1 MESLTFSCLRI
12 VRLLACLCLF
22 SLSMPVASVAGGD
35 AGLSGPASTRP
46 MENGVDVAQALLPGQ
61 QDEPDDRSGARID
74 IEGMARVL
82 RMTDV
87 QVRIARMLYEV
98 RTGPRTP
105 EQFFRGLASD
115 GMKATVGDVK
125 TMFDVMKVRSKLVD
139 HPESWFK
146 DQILGPTYEAGGTP
160 VERKLLLWR
169 RTETKAA
176 ITEVI
181 NRFRKAGRMPANDFK
196 LIISHIGKWA
206 SQSDVSLTFT
216 GDIDFSFVCNDID
229 LAKDMKAAFGEIIF
243 ERTGLTP
250 TALDSV
256 ATAHGAAGLEVY
268 VGEHGMKFAEEQM
281 KINEVVD
288 LATGARRKVEGDNA
302 VMEIAGILT
311 PEREFAKAA
320 GIELPTPKV
329 NNEPGLSMEMA
340 RHFQHDIV
348 KPKLFDATN
357 AVVKAAK
364 YLDRSYKALE
374 AAGGTAGDAK
384 LAEFAGEI
392 TRLANA
398 KPQTGATRD
407 STVRAISDYFGS
419 PPRTVWDAKSKKLVL
434 TIDAKAIEAFH
445 AKATKALW
453 ATVVQGSDTQT
464 KMLDQRLRDLLERD
478 AKAGEE
484 EAVKEEIAKLRQD
497 MVGLVDM
504 VEAEILAM
512 KGETVPVE
520 VYDNN
525 AKVRS
530 MIELLARRFGTR
542 ILSVEELK
550 DKRFVEELMKG
561 QEGKPKGLV
570 HEMLKSYI
578 MERTINAAARGAME
592 GVEKANELLDFVDD
606 RLLGSLRGEGDFAE
620 FEAEMKKIHLA
631 EMDPKTHTEALGMLT
646 ALKGR
651 VTAKIRETNVRLN
664 EQLQATAA
672 RRQGMKLMMVYGLID
687 EMLAYRDA
695 WDAEG
700 WKGFATEWVRRR
712 VPLGSAVES
721 YVMGNTL
728 RAGWDVITTI
738 VPPLG
743 LPEAAYG
750 MAAATYDRVQSTYWS
765 EQLELFTDSLY
776 ENAVFKPEFDTTGD
790 ERRIV
795 RFRLISTTY
804 EGKELDLREFAEKRE
819 EEVAALREKVAR
831 HRIDPRD
838 YQDSLHGFSA
848 WLEAD
853 KVLKA
858 NLESTDPVLMMLED
872 MAGHEATG
880 PKLLERIAEQR
891 FARWED
897 VKLGYLVNLIKRLE
911 DRRLADQIL
920 LDGTEIAL
928 FEELHRIAIELN
940 IEQAVRDGLQNEAQS
955 SHAKTFYTWLWDTKR
970 STLLQAPVQ
979 SEMSKAVQIGRKFL
993 EAYKKVLVLARRATA
1008 APAEGEER
1016 KLPAGAASDI
1026 EGPYLTS
1033 TLFLSGNGEPDMA
1046 RAMMWFDAIDRS
1058 RERARAALVEIKR
1071 SFLPNA
1077 NLDETDD
1084 DYVSRAFAHEVWI
1097 GPYQNARLR
1106 DPRWTARGAWHRD
1119 ERDKVYEEYRRWLEQ
1134 KGPVELTVTA
1144 VDAEDAKKRLHA
1156 LTISLEPTDGLGDPV
1171 SAFALGNSVRAGVS
1185 MGRYSLTVS
1194 SPGYLDAKK
1203 SVLLG
1208 RGLTPKP
1215 QEHFELK
1222 PDPTIKTDEGKQD
1235 DGTGEAET
1243 PPDGKDKGKDET
1255 GEKSKKTDGKE
1266 ITDQGE
1272 QDDGG
1277 DGKTEEV
1284 VTGPEDGGVTDE
1296 EEPKRD
1302 EPETPVETSVFTGTC
1317 GDGSASAPQAPKVTQ
1332 PKTDFPPVTKALS
1345 PRQQCLA
1352 GKPRGSEI
1360 PCLDG
1365 DDQHWFE
1372 GKWTCC
1378 EMLDDRVTGVE
1389 VIESRKIEG
1398 ELPPPPQDE
1407 AFSASI
1413 EAPTLDLEPGQSIRI
1428 SAKVIGG
1435 TDPCTMQ
1442 WKGPVSGGSKT
1453 ADLTAP
1459 DTPGDVPVEFHVSDA
1474 DGRTAVARK
1483 VFKVSELTLVLS
1495 TTAGAQGPVAVGDW
1509 VDLSVALEK
1518 AGKAVAPGDYTLRWE
1533 PSTEVEFANA
1543 EGPGVTG
1550 NRVQF
1555 KKTGRHLVWVVALA
1569 KRDGALSTVAES
1581 NQLAIDVVE
1590 PSVAL
1595 RVQPQAPYIGEAVRI
1610 TAQERPALGDKD
1622 ASYWWEFSGD
1632 AYAAGA
1638 TADQRIFSF
1647 KARSTAPV
1655 VVTAHLKGRAD
1666 GNELATASVTVTAQ
1680 PYNVSVVN
1688 LGPAWG
1694 GDTTRPKV
1702 WKPGEGTVTL
1712 EQGISTFE
1720 DVSLR
1725 ADITPVPKD
1734 TVLRYV
1740 WSVDEGSTL
1749 SGNGATRETRVQR
1762 SSAGSIE
1769 ARVEIRNADNVV
1781 LGTGAVVVP
1790 VTAPPDDSEVD
1801 NTRADALRS
1810 LLTQAHQQWADG
1822 EVDRACDTARKA
1834 AATDGTSREAAS
1846 LVSSYCEGARTISEA
1861 VAAADRALSSQDIAS
1876 AKTWLAA
1883 GETVNRKAK
1892 ALEKLAERIA
1902 EAETRQDA
1910 IRALNEKSRQ
1920 SLANGDID
1928 GARKAVEQALAINPN
1943 DPETNA
1949 LKQQAESEAATLAAR
1964 NAACE
1969 QRLAVIAQGARQVS
1983 ARDWASAV
1991 ETLDRGLADFWTVC
2005 PDDRYNPV
2013 FDKATALKQKAAGEV
2028 SRKAACD
2035 RRLALIVT
2043 GTQQCQQKNWSECQ
2057 SVLETALQGIET
2069 ACPPDAGSVIDRAR
2083 SLLAAAQD
2091 RQKRCKARLDLVES
2105 GMNDC
2110 RRGELASCRAS
2121 IEKAVDGAEEDCD
2134 QQAMIAI
2141 GRAKDDLAQLG
2152 PVPDENRQPD
2162 DIPDVISR
2170 ETIGN
2175 YEIVYTGGGLT
2186 WAQAESAARAAG
2198 GHLLVINSAEE
2209 NEHFLGLVRDKTEL
2223 WFIDGAGNTQG
2234 PWLGGYQPE
2243 GSGEPG
2249 GGWRWV
2255 TGEPFD
2261 YTNWTPGEP
2270 NNFGGVENCAQFFGR
2285 GRDNRNVTWNDVGCD
2300 STSVRAYIV
2309 EFPGSVPTKTKAAC
2323 DRRLTLIATGAQQ
2336 CQQQNWSECRSAL
2349 ETALQGIEA
2358 DCPPHAGSVID
2369 RARSLLATAKERQKT
2384 EADHVPE
2391 QPATPDQPK
2400 VPDQPATPVTQDS
2413 WGLVEVAPFRQP
2425 TTKETNINIEMPL
2438 AGNKAMLATRDVWGD
2453 KNNDYMGECR
2463 WTSPDSRLVPGQAYR
2478 FSADVVV
2485 HGVARDRYKHLDY
2498 ENVQLGHGFNVVD
2511 KDGKW
2516 TGGYSIGNCIASIG
2530 AQTYDAKNHCQ
2541 TNDWSPPEG
2550 RPGDRLVFDVTCS
2563 ARAGTSGYHFTYEWQ
2578 AVGAAAGEAASDAAA
2593 GCAGLP
2599 GEWNWFI
2606 NGVVTI
2612 RPDHTH
2618 QQGNI
2623 GGTWSCKGST
2633 VRMEWNHGYV
2643 DELELSADGMHLGG
2657 KGWPKSNP
2665 NGAYPVSGDRR
2676 NVETEAKPGGG

>member
-1 MESLTFSCLRI
+1 M
-12 VRLLACLCLF
+12 
-22 SLSMPVASVAGGD
+22 D
-35 AGLSGPASTRP
+35 
-46 MENGVDVAQALLPGQ
+46 NGFDVAQALLPEPE
-61 QDEPDDRSGARID
+61 DEPDDRSGARVD

-82 RMTDV
+82 KMTDA
-87 QVRIARMLYEV
+87 QVRIARMLHEV
-98 RTGPRTP
+98 RTGDRTP

-115 GMKATVGDVK
+115 DMKA

-146 DQILGPTYEAGGTP
+146 DQILGPTYEAGGSP

-176 ITEVI
+176 IKEVI
-181 NRFRKAGRMPANDFK
+181 NRFRKAGRVPANDFK

-206 SQSDVSLTFT
+206 SQADVSLTFT

-268 VGEHGMKFAEEQM
+268 IGEHGMQFAEEQM
-281 KINEVVD
+281 KINEVVN
-288 LATGARRKVEGDNA
+288 LATGASRKVEGDNA

-311 PEREFAKAA
+311 SERAFARAA

-348 KPKLFDATN
+348 KPKLFDTTN

-374 AAGGTAGDAK
+374 AAGGTAGDPK
-384 LAEFAGEI
+384 LAKFAGEI
-392 TRLANA
+392 TTLANA

-434 TIDAKAIEAFH
+434 TIDTKAIDVFH

-464 KMLDQRLRDLLERD
+464 KMMDQRLRDLLERD
-478 AKAGEE
+478 AKGDQE

-520 VYDNN
+520 VYVNN
-525 AKVRS
+525 AKVKA
-530 MIELLARRFGTR
+530 MIELLAKRFGTR
-542 ILSVEELK
+542 ILSIEELK
-550 DKRFVEELMKG
+550 DKRFVEEWLKAQG
-561 QEGKPKGLV
+561 DNPKKTGL
-570 HEMLKSYI
+570 ELIKSYI
-578 MERTINAAARGAME
+578 MERTIDAAARGAMQ
-592 GVEKANELLDFVDD
+592 GVEKANLLLDFVDD
-606 RLLGSLRGEGDFAE
+606 RLLGSLRGEGDFAA
-620 FEAEMKKIHLA
+620 FEAEMKNIHLA
-631 EMDPKTHTEALGMLT
+631 EIDPKTQTDALGMLT
-646 ALKGR
+646 ALKGK
-651 VTAKIRETNVRLN
+651 VASKIRETNIRLN
-664 EQLQATAA
+664 EQLQATSA
-672 RRQGMKLMMVYGLID
+672 RRQGMKLIMVYGLID
-687 EMLAYRDA
+687 EMVAYRDA
-695 WDAEG
+695 WNAEG

-712 VPLGSAVES
+712 VPLGSAIES

-728 RAGWDVITTI
+728 RAGWDAITTI

-750 MAAATYDRVQSTYWS
+750 MAAAAYDRLQSTYWN

-776 ENAVFKPEFDTTGD
+776 ETAVFKPEFEGAGD

-804 EGKELDLREFAEKRE
+804 EGKELNLREFAEKRE
-819 EEVAALREKVAR
+819 EEVAALRDQVAR

-848 WLEAD
+848 WLDAD

-872 MAGHEATG
+872 MANHEATG

-891 FARWED
+891 FARWEE
-897 VKLGYLVNLIKRLE
+897 VKLGYIVNLIKHLE
-911 DRRLADQIL
+911 DRRQADQIL
-920 LDGTEIAL
+920 LDGTEIDL
-928 FEELHRIAIELN
+928 FEELRRIAIELG

-955 SHAKTFYTWLWDTKR
+955 SIARNIYTWLWDTKR
-970 STLLQAPVQ
+970 STLLQAPVR
-979 SEMSKAVQIGRKFL
+979 SEMSKAVQIGKKYL

-1008 APAEGEER
+1008 EPSEGEER
-1016 KLPAGAASDI
+1016 KLPAGAARDI

-1033 TLFLSGNGEPDMA
+1033 TLFLSGNGEPDLA
-1046 RAMMWFDAIDRS
+1046 RARMWFDAIDRS
-1058 RERARAALVEIKR
+1058 RERTRAALVEIKR
-1071 SFLPNA
+1071 GFLPNA
-1077 NLDETDD
+1077 NLDETDA
-1084 DYVSRAFAHEVWI
+1084 DYVNRAFGHEVWI

-1119 ERDKVYEEYRRWLEQ
+1119 ERDKVYDEYRRWLEQ

-1222 PDPTIKTDEGKQD
+1222 PDPAIKTEEGKQD
-1235 DGTGEAET
+1235 DGTKNIET
-1243 PPDGKDKGKDET
+1243 PPDEKDKGKEET
-1255 GEKSKKTDGKE
+1255 GEKNKKTDGEKV
-1266 ITDQGE
+1266 TDQGE

-1277 DGKTEEV
+1277 DGKEDTA

-1296 EEPKRD
+1296 EESKRD
-1302 EPETPVETSVFTGTC
+1302 EPETPAETPVFTGAC
-1317 GDGSASAPQAPKVTQ
+1317 GDGSVSTPKAPTVTQ
-1332 PKTDFPPVTKALS
+1332 PKTGYPPVAKALS
-1345 PRQQCLA
+1345 PRQQCMA

-1365 DDQHWFE
+1365 EDQHWYE

-1378 EMLDDRVTGVE
+1378 DMLDDRVTGVE

-1398 ELPPPPQDE
+1398 ELPPPPQDDTL
-1407 AFSASI
+1407 SASI
-1413 EAPTLDLEPGQSIRI
+1413 EAPTLDLEPGQTIRL
-1428 SAKVIGG
+1428 SAKVTGG
-1435 TDPCTMQ
+1435 SDPCTMQ
-1442 WKGPVSGGSKT
+1442 WKGPVSGASKT
-1453 ADLTAP
+1453 VDLTAP
-1459 DTPGDVPVEFHVSDA
+1459 DTPGDIPVEFHVSDA
-1474 DGRTAVARK
+1474 DGRTAMARK
-1483 VFKVSELTLVLS
+1483 IFKVGGLTLFLS
-1495 TTAGAQGPVAVGDW
+1495 ATPGPPVRVAVGDW
-1509 VDLSVALEK
+1509 VDLSVTLEK
-1518 AGKAVAPGDYTLRWE
+1518 AGKSVAPRDYTLRWE

-1543 EGPGVTG
+1543 EGPGVVT

-1569 KRDGALSTVAES
+1569 RRDGALSTVAES
-1581 NQLAIDVVE
+1581 NQVAIDVVE

-1595 RVQPQAPYIGEAVRI
+1595 TVLPQAPYIGEEVRI
-1610 TAQERPALGDKD
+1610 TAQERPVLDDKD

-1638 TADQRIFSF
+1638 TADQRVFSF
-1647 KARSTAPV
+1647 KPRSTAPV

-1666 GNELATASVTVTAQ
+1666 GNELASESVTVTAQ
-1680 PYNVSVVN
+1680 PYSVSVVN

-1694 GDTTRPKV
+1694 GDTTRTKV
-1702 WKPGEGTVTL
+1702 WKPGEGTATL

-1720 DVSLR
+1720 DVRLR
-1725 ADITPVPKD
+1725 ADIMPVPKD

-1740 WSVDEGSTL
+1740 WSVDEASTL

-1762 SSAGSIE
+1762 LSAGSID

-1781 LGTGAVVVP
+1781 LGTGTISVP
-1790 VTAPPDDSEVD
+1790 VTAPTDDSMTD
-1801 NTRADALRS
+1801 KTRADELTS
-1810 LLTQAHQQWADG
+1810 LITQARQQWAAG
-1822 EVDRACDTARKA
+1822 EVDRACDRARKA

-1846 LVSSYCEGARTISEA
+1846 LVSSYCEGARTISGA
-1861 VAAADRALSSQDIAS
+1861 VAAADRALSGLDIAS
-1876 AKTWLAA
+1876 ARTWLAA

-1892 ALEKLAERIA
+1892 ALEDLAKRIA
-1902 EAETRQDA
+1902 EAESRRDA
-1910 IRALNEKSRQ
+1910 VPELIGEASQ
-1920 SLANGDID
+1920 ALANGDID
-1928 GARKAVEQALAINPN
+1928 GARKAVEEALAINPN
-1943 DPETNA
+1943 DPEANA
-1949 LKQQAESEAATLAAR
+1949 LKQQVETEAAALAAR
-1964 NAACE
+1964 KAACE
-1969 QRLAVIAQGARQVS
+1969 QRLAVIAQGARQIS

-1991 ETLDRGLADFWTVC
+1991 EMLDRGLADFRTVC
-2005 PDDRYNPV
+2005 PDDQYDAV
-2013 FDKATALKQKAAGEV
+2013 YDKAMALKQRAAGEV
-2028 SRKAACD
+2028 ARKAACD
-2035 RRLALIVT
+2035 RRLGLIAT
-2043 GTQQCQQKNWSECQ
+2043 GAQQCQKQNWSECQ
-2057 SVLETALQGIET
+2057 SALETALQGIE
-2069 ACPPDAGSVIDRAR
+2069 ADCPPDAGAVINRAK
-2083 SLLAAAQD
+2083 SMLATAQD
-2091 RQKRCKARLDLVES
+2091 RQKRCNERLDLIES

-2121 IEKAVDGAEEDCD
+2121 IEKAADGAEADCD
-2134 QQAMIAI
+2134 QQGMIAI
-2141 GRAKDDLAQLG
+2141 GRARDHLAQLG
-2152 PVPDENRQPD
+2152 PVPDENSKPD
-2162 DIPDVISR
+2162 DVLDVIGR

-2186 WAQAESAARAAG
+2186 WAEAESAARAAG
-2198 GHLLVINSAEE
+2198 GHLLVINSAQE
-2209 NEHFLGLVRDKTEL
+2209 NEHFLDLVREKSEL
-2223 WFIDGAGNTQG
+2223 WFIDEAGNTQG

-2243 GSGEPG
+2243 GSSEPG

-2255 TGEPFD
+2255 TGEAFD

-2270 NNFGGVENCAQFFGR
+2270 NNVGGAENCAQFFGR
-2285 GRDNRNVTWNDVGCD
+2285 GRDNRNVTWNDVGCE
-2300 STSVRAYIV
+2300 SRSVRAYII
-2309 EFPGSVPTKTKAAC
+2309 EFPASDAPDAKAAC
-2323 DRRLTLIATGAQQ
+2323 DRRMALIATGAQQ
-2336 CQQQNWSECRSAL
+2336 CQKQNWSECQSML

-2358 DCPPHAGSVID
+2358 DCPPDAGSVID
-2369 RARSLLATAKERQKT
+2369 RARSMLATAQDRQKT
-2384 EADHVPE
+2384 ESDHAPE
-2391 QPATPDQPK
+2391 PPATPDLPTVPDQPK
-2400 VPDQPATPVTQDS
+2400 VPDQPVTPVTRDS
-2413 WGLVEVAPFRQP
+2413 WVLVESKAFKQP
-2425 TTKETNINIEMPL
+2425 TTRETNINIEMPL
-2438 AGNKAMLATRDVWGD
+2438 VANRAMLATRDIWGGN
-2453 KNNDYMGECR
+2453 NNDYVGECR
-2463 WTSPDSRLVPGQAYR
+2463 WTSPDPRLVPGQVYS
-2478 FSADVVV
+2478 FTADVVA

-2498 ENVQLGHGFNVVD
+2498 ENAQLAHGFSVFN
-2511 KDGKW
+2511 KEGKW
-2516 TGGYSIGNCIASIG
+2516 TGGYSIGNCVASIG
-2530 AQTYDAKNHCQ
+2530 AQTYDAKNTCQ

-2550 RPGDRLVFDVTCS
+2550 QPGDRLVFDVTCS
-2563 ARAGTSGYHFTYEWQ
+2563 ARAGSSGYHFTYEWQ
-2578 AVGAAAGEAASDAAA
+2578 AAGAQTGEAASDAAA

-2606 NGVVTI
+2606 NGIVTI

-2618 QQGNI
+2618 QQGDI
-2623 GGTWSCKGST
+2623 GGTWSCTGTT

-2643 DELELSADGMHLGG
+2643 DELELSADGMHLSG

-2665 NGAYPVSGDRR
+2665 NGTYPVSGDRR
-2676 NVETEAKPGGG
+2676 NVETGTKPGGG